1 MRLTHLFVLLLC
13 LATINARGQD
23 ESSATE
29 SEKSETPLVEIAAL
43 PKHVGEASGLAMSK
57 SGLLWTHNDGGPP
70 MLFCFDT
77 LGNLV
82 KSQQLNH
89 PNSGW
94 ESLAADKSGT
104 FFLGAFGN
112 NKNDKRELKIYIIRD
127 PEEIKERVYTAEII
141 RYRYADQK
149 EYPAADKDK
158 NFDMDAFIA
167 MDDALYLFSK
177 NRTKPFTG
185 YTKVY
190 RLPKV
195 AGTYEAQLVDSIY
208 LGKGPMLDSWVT
220 GADISPDGKT
230 IVLLSHQYVWSIT
243 NFTPGKFSAGSIQ
256 KFELNHFSHKAGV
269 TFSSNKQ
276 LYIVDERE
284 FNLIGGKLYCLDLNR
299 IPQKLQ

>member
-1 MRLTHLFVLLLC
+1 MRLIRLLVLLLC
-13 LATINARGQD
+13 FATINVSGQD
-23 ESSATE
+23 EPSAAE
-29 SEKSETPLVEIAAL
+29 SENTEAPLVEIAAL

-57 SGLLWTHNDGGPP
+57 SGLLWTHNDGGLP

-104 FFLGAFGN
+104 LYLGAFGN

-127 PEEIKERVYTAEII
+127 PEGIKERVFTAEII

-149 EYPAADKDK
+149 EYPAADTDK

-190 RLPKV
+190 KLPKI
-195 AGTYEAQLVDSIY
+195 AGTYEAELVDSIY

-220 GADISPDGKT
+220 GADISPDGKRV
-230 IVLLSHQYVWSIT
+230 VLLSHQYIWSIAD
-243 NFTPGKFSAGSIQ
+243 FTPEKFSSGSIQ
-256 KFELNHFSHKAGV
+256 KFHLDHFSHKAGV

-284 FNLIGGKLYCLDLNR
+284 FNLIGGKLYRMDLNR
-299 IPQKLQ
+299 VPQKLQ